1 MMTDN
6 GWDNF
11 GQQIL
16 DRVDDAIRYG
26 DFSNL
31 SRSVGNIINETIDA
45 VRGQGGAY
53 RQGSGPRYGNGGWQD
68 PGYANRERQNQYR
81 ENAAYRGGQSAQPVL
96 YNQYP
101 GGRVLG
107 ILMCVGGVLAALIF
121 GVLFLAV
128 ALTSFGDPLVIAIAA
143 FFAAF
148 FAVLTAL
155 SVALAVAGTRKIRFL
170 GRYQSY
176 VRMLRQ
182 RVNVPIRELADRV
195 GKSIDYTVRD
205 LQKMI
210 DKRLFYQAHIDR
222 VQNYLILTD
231 EAYNE
236 YRAAQNEYAAQ
247 EQQREREQAQ
257 QTKKEQAAKEADEN
271 LPLECRALI
280 EKGQSYIRH
289 IHESNEAIPGEEIS
303 AKLDYMERV
312 VTRIFDVVRAHPE
325 VAPDLNKLMSY
336 YLPTTQKLLDAY
348 RELDSQPASGE
359 HISSTK
365 REIEET
371 IDTLNVAFEKL
382 LDSLFEDQAW
392 DISSDISVLHTILA
406 QDGLKEDELK
416 SKA

>member
-1 MMTDN
+1 MTDN

-53 RQGSGPRYGNGGWQD
+53 RQGPQGSRYGNGGWQD
-68 PGYANRERQNQYR
+68 SGYANRGQQNPYH
-81 ENAAYRGGQSAQPVL
+81 ENAAYRGGQSTQPVL

-128 ALTSFGDPLVIAIAA
+128 ALVSFGDPFVIAI
-143 FFAAF
+143 AAF

-176 VRMLRQ
+176 VHMLRQ

-195 GKSIDYTVRD
+195 GKSIEYTVRD

-247 EQQREREQAQ
+247 EQQREREQAR
-257 QTKKEQAAKEADEN
+257 QTQKEQAEKEADEN
-271 LPLECRALI
+271 LPPECRALI

-312 VTRIFDVVRAHPE
+312 ATRIFDVVRAHPE